1 MTAAAAGESSAGVL
15 AKDTLAPGTLSL
27 EDAGD
32 SRCRLRGSLTFATAT
47 AAHALGLSR
56 IAALAANVE
65 HEFDCSGISEAD
77 SAGLAVLIE
86 WKAAAGKRGAT
97 LRYSSLP
104 ESIARLA
111 RISDVER
118 LLSER

>member
-1 MTAAAAGESSAGVL
+1 MTAAAAGV
-15 AKDTLAPGTLSL
+15 LSL
-27 EDAGD
+27 EDADD
-32 SRCRLRGSLTFATAT
+32 SKCRLRGSLTFSSAAV
-47 AAHALGLSR
+47 AHALGLAR
-56 IAALAANVE
+56 IETLAPGACR
-65 HEFDCSGISEAD
+65 EFDCSQISEAD

-97 LRYSSLP
+97 LHYSGLP

>member
-1 MTAAAAGESSAGVL
+1 MSAVAASA
-15 AKDTLAPGTLSL
+15 LSL
-27 EDAGD
+27 EDIGD
-32 SRCRLRGSLTFATAT
+32 SRCRLRGSLTFSSAA
-47 AAHALGLSR
+47 AAHALGLAR
-56 IAALAANVE
+56 IEALARGVGC
-65 HEFDCSGISEAD
+65 EFDCSQISEAD

-97 LRYSSLP
+97 LRYSGLP